1 MADGIISMLLDRMA
15 SATYEYVDGEE
26 KLVLNINK
34 DIEEFAGNLEAIQA
48 VVQDAEQ
55 RQFKEASVRIWL
67 DQLKDISFQMVDVLD
82 KWNTDMLRQLVEKQE
97 REGENALVPNKK
109 KAKEVIFLHDIASKI
124 KDLNDKLSVIDEQR
138 KRGIQEFPERQKTPS
153 FAVMSEVFG
162 REKEKDILITKLLSD
177 RIRRGLLI
185 IPILGM
191 GGMGKTTL
199 AQLVYNDGKV
209 KAYFEKRVD
218 PFDEVKI
225 AKSISCDSAPS
236 SIELDRALQC
246 MSRSI
251 QGKRFLLVLDNVRS
265 HNGEKWERLRAPLI
279 QNGALGSRILVTTRK
294 HEVVDM
300 MRATSDMINL
310 GELSEQYCLS
320 IFNHMAFFDREVY
333 EFKAFEDISNKI
345 VEKCK
350 GLPFAPKVLGNLMH
364 NKRARKEWL
373 DYEFERE
380 CLINFW
386 MAQDYLNA
394 KGNKDGGDIGCKM
407 HDVVYDF
414 VQSLTKNEC
423 SIIDVEDVG
432 NEIEM
437 IFKGHEQCGSSGD
450 SRARPSQC
458 HENLQALESDSS
470 KHSSG
475 DSSLFGPVLNDP
487 ACLFP
492 TVQIQSCE

>member
-109 KAKEVIFLHDIASKI
+109 K
-124 KDLNDKLSVIDEQR
+124 
-138 KRGIQEFPERQKTPS
+138 KTPS

-225 AKSISCDSAPS
+225 GKSISCDSAPS
-236 SIELDRALQC
+236 SMELDRALQC

-265 HNGEKWERLRAPLI
+265 HNSEKWERLRAPLI

-350 GLPFAPKVLGNLMH
+350 GLPFAAKVLGNLMH
-364 NKRARKEWL
+364 NKRTRKEWL
-373 DYEFERE
+373 GV
-380 CLINFW
+380 
-386 MAQDYLNA
+386 LNS
-394 KGNKDGGDIGCKM
+394 KIWDQEEVEQKIVGGKIIGCKM

-423 SIIDVEDVG
+423 SIINVEDVG
-432 NEIEM
+432 NEIDVYDLVSHFNCK
-437 IFKGHEQCGSSGD
+437 ILRTLNILSSSSPTTID
-450 SRARPSQC
+450 F
-458 HENLQALESDSS
+458 NFILQL
-470 KHSSG
+470 KCLG
-475 DSSLFGPVLNDP
+475 TLN
-487 ACLFP
+487 
-492 TVQIQSCE
+492 